1 MDMWRF
7 GVSLDQRR
15 DPPPHSGPWGTT
27 SFASH
32 SLFVFLQPTPIS
44 EPNYLA
50 SARDSS
56 SNSFSIFIFAF
67 SLSLSFLLSFQYYFP
82 SFILIQYVSTR
93 LSIWLLL
100 LYVILS
106 STFPLYLSQY
116 YFFFSHSRT
125 PLRLCTISFPSSLS
139 SLLVSFLKLYPEYQ
153 LSTTAYRY
161 EDHHPTSRVPASLHP
176 LQFPY
181 SLAFSLSNPK

>member
-67 SLSLSFLLSFQYYFP
+67 SLSFLLSFQYYFP

-125 PLRLCTISFPSSLS
+125 PLRLCTISFPSSLFTT
-139 SLLVSFLKLYPEYQ
+139 SFILKAL
-153 LSTTAYRY
+153 
-161 EDHHPTSRVPASLHP
+161 SRVPALY
-176 LQFPY
+176 Y
-181 SLAFSLSNPK
+181 SLPLRGSSSNFESSCVFASPPIPILSRLLFLEP